1 MGGIYFHIPFCK
13 THCHYCDFHT
23 SCRLADLPDV
33 MNAELKE
40 LTVRKDY
47 LGSEPIDTVYLGG
60 GTPSLLNLE
69 YLTKI
74 RENVRSLFTVS
85 DNAEWTLEANPDDLE
100 QRYLYDLQK
109 AGFNRLSIGTQS
121 FDENILQYLN
131 RRHNAQQSV
140 RSVLLAREAGFQNIS
155 ADLIYGIPGLSKEAW
170 ERSVDMVV
178 DLEVEHV
185 SAYHL
190 TYHEGTVLY
199 QRLQDGKLSEVPDD
213 VSLEQYE
220 YLVSALKNAGY
231 EHYEVSNFAKPGYYS
246 RHNSA
251 YWKEKKYL
259 GIGPSAHSYDG
270 ESRQW
275 NIRSNP
281 QYVQLI
287 NDNQKF
293 YEIEELSDVDRYND
307 YIITSLR
314 TIWGIDIQKIEKSW
328 DEVLERHFHKALDKY
343 SGTDLVFVENKVLRL
358 TEKGIFVSD
367 RIMEDFF
374 YA

>member
-1 MGGIYFHIPFCK
+1 MAGIYFHIPFCK

-23 SCRLADLPDV
+23 SCRLADLPAV
-33 MNAELKE
+33 MEAEFKE
-40 LTVRKDY
+40 LSLRKNY
-47 LGSEPIDTVYLGG
+47 LGNEPVHTVYLGG
-60 GTPSLLNLE
+60 GTPSLLDLN
-69 YLTKI
+69 YLLAI
-74 RENVRSLFTVS
+74 REKILSLFTVS
-85 DNAEWTLEANPDDLE
+85 KQAEWTLEANPDDLE
-100 QRYLYDLQK
+100 QKYLFDLQK
-109 AGFNRLSIGTQS
+109 AGFNRISIGTQS
-121 FDENILQYLN
+121 FDGHILSYLN
-131 RRHNAQQSV
+131 RRHTAQQSV
-140 RSVLLAREAGFQNIS
+140 RSVILAREAGFRNIS
-155 ADLIYGIPGLSKEAW
+155 VDLIYGIPGLSKAAW

-178 DLEVEHV
+178 DLNVEHI

-199 QRLQDGKLSEVPDD
+199 QRLKDGKLSEVPDK
-213 VSLEQYE
+213 VSLKQYE
-220 YLVSALKNAGY
+220 YLINTLKVAGY
-231 EHYEVSNFAKPGYYS
+231 EHYEVSNFARPGFYS
-246 RHNSA
+246 QHNSA

-270 ESRQW
+270 RSRQW

-287 NDNQKF
+287 KENKIF
-293 YEIEELSDVDRYND
+293 YEVEELNEVDRYND

-314 TIWGIDIQKIEKSW
+314 TIWGVDGSRIRALYGRHLADHFSR
-328 DEVLERHFHKALDKY
+328 VLEKY
-343 SGTDLVFVENKVLRL
+343 RQSDWVVEYGSVVKL